1 MTPHRTVTTNDRVR
15 IITLREEGLS
25 IRDVARRLHRSQ
37 SDVVWTWN
45 RFQLTGSV
53 EDVHR
58 TSCPHS
64 TGAQDDR
71 YLCLLSRKN
80 SGLSAPGLNSV
91 FDEATGRCVSHQTL
105 RRRLHDANPHS
116 WRPWWEPRRTPQ
128 HHGLRYWWARNHVE
142 WTPQDIGCF
151 LFFSL
156 IPIRQHVPLHFV
168 ILHVL
173 VYFNTGWSA
182 YYFIMFYFVIWW

>member
-1 MTPHRTVTTNDRVR
+1 MIGSASSRYAKKACQSG
-15 IITLREEGLS
+15 TLL
-25 IRDVARRLHRSQ
+25 DVCTGVKVMWCGHGIGSK
-37 SDVVWTWN
+37 
-45 RFQLTGSV
+45 LTGSV